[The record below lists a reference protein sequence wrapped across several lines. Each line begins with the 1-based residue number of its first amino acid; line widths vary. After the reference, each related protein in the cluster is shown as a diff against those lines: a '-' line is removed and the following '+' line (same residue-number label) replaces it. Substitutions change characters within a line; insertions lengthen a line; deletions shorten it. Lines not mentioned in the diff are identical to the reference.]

1 MPPHLNLSTRSVVQE
16 TAPHAE
22 TAWTRFVHA
31 ISARKKILIN
41 VVSVLLFFLAW
52 EYIGT
57 SGLINPLFV
66 SSPSAI
72 AQSAVGWLKDG
83 SFFND
88 LYVSGTEFGIG
99 FALAI
104 VTGIPFGILLGW
116 YRTFNYVFEP
126 FVFALNATPRVAL
139 VPLLIIWFGIGIW
152 SKVAIVFLGAF
163 FPLVLNAYSGV
174 RTMDDVLLRA
184 ARSFGANDWQI
195 FRTITLPSSVPFVL
209 AGLRVGL
216 GHALVGIVIGE
227 LVAATAG
234 IGYEMAIAGA
244 TFETAR
250 LFDGILLITTAGVLL
265 TWAIGYIEHRFDAW
279 RPQRT

>member
-1 MPPHLNLSTRSVVQE
+1 MSPHLRAIPVTPEALPRVEKQKSFLVRLLSPR
-16 TAPHAE
+16 AH
-22 TAWTRFVHA
+22 
-31 ISARKKILIN
+31 ILIN
-41 VVSVLLFFLAW
+41 LSSVLVFFLIW

-57 SGLINPLFV
+57 SGLINPLFI

-72 AQSAVGWLKDG
+72 VGSAVQWVQEG
-83 SFFND
+83 SIWND
-88 LYVSGTEFGIG
+88 LFVSGAEFVVG

-104 VTGIPFGILLGW
+104 VVGIPFGILLGW
-116 YRTFNYVFEP
+116 YRTFNYIFEP
-126 FVFALNATPRVAL
+126 FVFGLNATPRVAL
-139 VPLLIIWFGIGIW
+139 VPLFIIWFGIGLW

-163 FPLVLNAYSGV
+163 FPLVLNAYAGV
-174 RTMDDVLLRA
+174 RTVDDLLLRA

-216 GHALVGIVIGE
+216 GHALIGIVIGE

-244 TFETAR
+244 TFQTAR
-250 LFDGILLITTAGVLL
+250 LFVGILLITSAGVFL
-265 TWAIGYIEHRFDAW
+265 TGVIGYVERRFDAW
-279 RPQRT
+279 RPQRM

>member
-1 MPPHLNLSTRSVVQE
+1 MSPHLTAASVAQE
-16 TAPHAE
+16 RLPRTK
-22 TAWTRFVHA
+22 TTWTRFGRLV
-31 ISARKKILIN
+31 STNKKLLIN
-41 VVSVLLFFLAW
+41 ATAVLAFFLIW
-52 EYIGT
+52 EYVGT

-72 AQSAVGWLKDG
+72 ARSALEWVAEG
-83 SFFND
+83 SIWND
-88 LYVSGTEFGIG
+88 LYVSGTEFAIG

-104 VTGIPFGILLGW
+104 IIGIPFGILLGW

-139 VPLLIIWFGIGIW
+139 VPLLIIWFGIGLW

-163 FPLVLNAYSGV
+163 FPLVLNAHAAV
-174 RTMDDVLLRA
+174 RTMEETLLRA

-234 IGYEMAIAGA
+234 VGYEMAIAGA
-244 TFETAR
+244 TFQTAR
-250 LFDGILLITTAGVLL
+250 LFVGILMITGFGVLMSG
-265 TWAIGYIEHRFDAW
+265 AIGYVEHRFDAW
-279 RPQRT
+279 RPQRM

>member
-1 MPPHLNLSTRSVVQE
+1 MSPHLRAVPVMPEALPRVEKQKSFLVRLLSPR
-16 TAPHAE
+16 AH
-22 TAWTRFVHA
+22 
-31 ISARKKILIN
+31 ILIN
-41 VVSVLLFFLAW
+41 LSSVLVFFLIW

-57 SGLINPLFV
+57 SGLINPLFI

-72 AQSAVGWLKDG
+72 VGSAVQWVQEG
-83 SFFND
+83 SIWND
-88 LYVSGTEFGIG
+88 LFVSGTEFVVG

-104 VTGIPFGILLGW
+104 VVGIPFGILLGW
-116 YRTFNYVFEP
+116 YRTFNYIFEP
-126 FVFALNATPRVAL
+126 FVFGLNATPRVAL
-139 VPLLIIWFGIGIW
+139 VPLFIIWFGIGLW

-163 FPLVLNAYSGV
+163 FPLVLNAYAGV
-174 RTMDDVLLRA
+174 RTVDDLLLRA

-216 GHALVGIVIGE
+216 GHALIGIVIGE

-244 TFETAR
+244 TFQTAR
-250 LFDGILLITTAGVLL
+250 LFVGILLITSAGVFL
-265 TWAIGYIEHRFDAW
+265 TGVIGYVERRFDAW
-279 RPQRT
+279 RPQRM

>member
-1 MPPHLNLSTRSVVQE
+1 MAPHLNLSTRSVVQE
-16 TAPHAE
+16 TTSQTE
-22 TAWTRFVHA
+22 TTWTRFVKSV
-31 ISARKKILIN
+31 SARKKILVN
-41 VVSVLLFFLAW
+41 VSSVLLFVLVW

-72 AQSAVGWLKDG
+72 AQSGVEWVKDG
-83 SFFND
+83 SIWND

-99 FALAI
+99 FVLAI
-104 VTGIPFGILLGW
+104 VMGIPFGILLGW
-116 YRTFNYVFEP
+116 YRTFNYIFEP

-139 VPLLIIWFGIGIW
+139 VPLFIIWFGIGIW

-163 FPLVLNAYSGV
+163 FPLVLNAYSAV
-174 RTMDDVLLRA
+174 RTMDDQLLRA
-184 ARSFGANDWQI
+184 ARSFGANDWQV

-244 TFETAR
+244 TFQTSR
-250 LFDGILLITTAGVLL
+250 LFDGILLITTTGVLL
-265 TWAIGYIEHRFDAW
+265 TWVIGYIEHRFDAW